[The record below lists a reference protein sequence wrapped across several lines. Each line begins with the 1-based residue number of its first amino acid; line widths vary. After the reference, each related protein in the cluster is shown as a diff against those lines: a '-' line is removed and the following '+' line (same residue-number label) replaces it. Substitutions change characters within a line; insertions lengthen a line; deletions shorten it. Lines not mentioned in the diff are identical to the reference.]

1 MKIRIFLTLFF
12 ISVVAPVSAEERLVY
27 AFKKHGI
34 TTIFSCKVDTLRCVE
49 LYSDAET
56 RMKLMRRGGAFDS
69 VRVIRTVGNWAFAV
83 GTTDSSKVGAIY
95 ELYLDGSN
103 RSRKIAEIQS
113 SAKIDRMAVDQK
125 GKMIAY
131 PSLIPDTSYKG
142 DGEQHFIPKIV
153 VHDVTTGQ
161 VTEQIDVFERTRT
174 SLVTYLAWG
183 RSNDNLYIR
192 IEGRDEKKE
201 GLFRVGKNSSFSRL
215 PNPLKG
221 LKTIAG
227 QLLNDEFLIEIYAK
241 TNKLLIEDDKG
252 KIQQEISLEH
262 SGWHYELS
270 SDDRFLAIQTS
281 NNEIWI
287 KDLKSRKEK
296 LLLKMDLDY
305 FKEQL
310 SLIGWI
316 NSAS

>member
-1 MKIRIFLTLFF
+1 
-12 ISVVAPVSAEERLVY
+12 
-27 AFKKHGI
+27 
-34 TTIFSCKVDTLRCVE
+34 
-49 LYSDAET
+49 
-56 RMKLMRRGGAFDS
+56 MKLMRRGGSLDS
-69 VRVIRTVGNWAFAV
+69 VRVIRTAGNRAFAV
-83 GTTDSSKVGAIY
+83 GTAESSKVGAIY

-113 SAKIDRMAVDQK
+113 AAKIDRMAVDQN

-131 PSLIPDTSYKG
+131 PSLIPDTSFKG
-142 DGEQHFIPKIV
+142 EGEQHFIPKIV

-161 VTEQIDVFERTRT
+161 ATEQIDVLERTRN
-174 SLVTYLAWG
+174 SLITYLAWG
-183 RSNDNLYIR
+183 RSNDSLYIR
-192 IEGRDEKKE
+192 IEGQDEKKE
-201 GLFRVGKNSSFSRL
+201 GLFRVGKNGSFSRL
-215 PNPLKG
+215 PIQLKV
-221 LKTIAG
+221 LKRIAG

-252 KIQQEISLEH
+252 KITQEISLEH

-270 SDDRFLAIQTS
+270 SDDRFLAMQTS

-287 KDLKSRKEK
+287 KDLKSQKET

-316 NSAS
+316 TLQSR